1 MTTNTTEI
9 RKYIGL
15 RLQIIGVLEHSDIP
29 MITSDI
35 SERIINQY
43 PETLERKIEQKGSD
57 NNARVELRREL
68 SSIMASREGKDFII
82 DRNEKPYQYSLVD
95 NDEDIDDEI
104 DIILNETEDD
114 DTGYVYILD
123 THVYTETGDSI
134 VKIGKAIDVEKR
146 LSQLDREQSSY
157 QKHTVI
163 EAFHVMRPYKVEHAI
178 HNALDYGRLNPK
190 KEGFKKSYVDGQ
202 MDLIRAI
209 VRNFEI

>member
-1 MTTNTTEI
+1 MNL
-9 RKYIGL
+9 G
-15 RLQIIGVLEHSDIP
+15 
-29 MITSDI
+29 
-35 SERIINQY
+35 
-43 PETLERKIEQKGSD
+43 
-57 NNARVELRREL
+57 
-68 SSIMASREGKDFII
+68 EGRDFVI
-82 DRNEKPYQYSLVD
+82 DRNEKPYQYSLINDDDDD
-95 NDEDIDDEI
+95 NEDTEIEIPII
-104 DIILNETEDD
+104 DIEDN

-163 EAFHVMRPYKVEHAI
+163 EAFHVNRPYKVEHAI

-202 MDLIRAI
+202 MDLIRLIAG
-209 VRNFEI
+209 NFEVEQ